1 MMQDMPSHRAGSES
15 DDSQSRTDGQYS
27 PPKGAMNSDGSVSLG
42 FRPRQGQE
50 PNRNL
55 PELSRSQNG
64 HAHPQNDMGNYQQGQ
79 VHQQDGNSLSIDNR
93 LPPMASYHSPTH
105 RPSSLSP
112 NFLLSPNTR
121 KRSFSSTMDEQ
132 TAVQQSLQA
141 QPLAQNQQQLQLQ
154 GDGQRLSSIKSIL
167 NPSQQMSNGEEALD
181 PSLRT
186 PQQQS
191 RSPSQNFAPVAM
203 MGQNVNDAA
212 TVSLPGGE
220 QERGKEQKR
229 EMLRREAEKMREELR
244 RKEMEL
250 EELNQQD

>member
-1 MMQDMPSHRAGSES
+1 MHEVQSHRAGSES
-15 DDSQSRTDGQYS
+15 DDSQSRNEYGA
-27 PPKGAMNSDGSVSLG
+27 PKGAMNSDGSVSLG

-55 PELSRSQNG
+55 PELTRSQNG
-64 HAHPQNDMGNYQQGQ
+64 HAHPQNDLGGYAQGQ
-79 VHQQDGNSLSIDNR
+79 VQQPDGNSLSVDNR
-93 LPPMASYHSPTH
+93 LPPMASYHSPNH

-112 NFLLSPNTR
+112 NFLLSPNHR
-121 KRSFSSTMDEQ
+121 KRSFSSTMEEQ
-132 TAVQQSLQA
+132 TAVQQSLQ
-141 QPLAQNQQQLQLQ
+141 QQHMQQNQQQQQQQ

-167 NPSQQMSNGEEALD
+167 NPSQMPTGEEALD

-186 PQQQS
+186 PQQTS
-191 RSPSQNFAPVAM
+191 RSPSQSFAPVAM
-203 MGQNVNDAA
+203 MGQNGVARLSHSPPRDA
-212 TVSLPGGE
+212 
-220 QERGKEQKR
+220 QERAKQERR